1 MKNMRGKLYSVGI
14 GPGDP
19 ELLTLKAVRL
29 LKECDVVALPK
40 GDTDVMTAKNIV
52 NQVVDLDKKEQ
63 LIIYMPMTKD
73 MAVMDKAHQEGAD
86 AVIKLLDEG
95 KNVVF
100 ITLGCPTVY
109 ATCIYV
115 HKLVL
120 KAGYDA
126 ELVAGVTSICAVAAK
141 LNVSLCERA
150 EPLIVLPGSYKE
162 ASKFLDGPGNKV
174 LMKSASEI
182 ARVRDELK
190 ERGLIKNAAMVER
203 CGLPGEKVY
212 RDLNE
217 IDPNSSY
224 FIGAGPGAADLIT
237 VKGKE
242 LLEKADLIIYAGSLV
257 NPELLNYAKP
267 ECIIMDSAKMTLE
280 EVIAAMVP
288 AAQAGKLVV
297 RLHTGDPSVY
307 GAHREQI
314 DLLRSYNLDFEIVPG
329 VSSFCAA
336 AACLDAEYTL
346 PNVSQSV
353 IITRMEGRTP
363 VPNKQKIADYAAHK
377 ATMVIFLSSGMLEK
391 LQKKLIAGGYTADTP
406 AAIVYK
412 ASWPDE
418 KVCRC
423 TVGTLAET
431 AKEHNITKTA
441 LITVGNFLGNIYDR
455 SELYNPTFAHGY
467 RAADPSKLDLK
478 PEVK

>member
-1 MKNMRGKLYSVGI
+1 MKAVVYSFTRRGAMLSINIGEALQKFDFEVRCLTMPKFAEEKIFLEAMDDHNKACEYAFKECQLIVFVGAVGI
-14 GPGDP
+14 
-19 ELLTLKAVRL
+19 AVRTIAPYIKNKLVDPAVLSVDEGGNFVIPL
-29 LKECDVVALPK
+29 LSGHIGGANGFAKVLAKVIKATPVVTTATDVNKLFAVDEWAARNNMIINSMKAAKDFAAALVDGQEVGLFTDYPIISALPRQIVLKDK
-40 GDTDVMTAKNIV
+40 GVTGLAITKNRNV
-52 NQVVDLDKKEQ
+52 NPFDLTVQ
-63 LIIYMPMTKD
+63 LWPRNIYLGIGCRRGTTLESIETLVLPIIIYMPMTKD

-162 ASKFLDGPGNKV
+162 ASKFLDGPGNKI

-224 FIGAGPGAADLIT
+224 F
-237 VKGKE
+237 
-242 LLEKADLIIYAGSLV
+242 
-257 NPELLNYAKP
+257 
-267 ECIIMDSAKMTLE
+267 
-280 EVIAAMVP
+280 
-288 AAQAGKLVV
+288 
-297 RLHTGDPSVY
+297 
-307 GAHREQI
+307 
-314 DLLRSYNLDFEIVPG
+314 
-329 VSSFCAA
+329 
-336 AACLDAEYTL
+336 
-346 PNVSQSV
+346 SV
-353 IITRMEGRTP
+353 IL
-363 VPNKQKIADYAAHK
+363 VK
-377 ATMVIFLSSGMLEK
+377 EK
-391 LQKKLIAGGYTADTP
+391 EFDK
-406 AAIVYK
+406 
-412 ASWPDE
+412 
-418 KVCRC
+418 
-423 TVGTLAET
+423 
-431 AKEHNITKTA
+431 
-441 LITVGNFLGNIYDR
+441 
-455 SELYNPTFAHGY
+455 
-467 RAADPSKLDLK
+467 
-478 PEVK
+478 

>member
-1 MKNMRGKLYSVGI
+1 MI
-14 GPGDP
+14 
-19 ELLTLKAVRL
+19 
-29 LKECDVVALPK
+29 
-40 GDTDVMTAKNIV
+40 
-52 NQVVDLDKKEQ
+52 
-63 LIIYMPMTKD
+63 
-73 MAVMDKAHQEGAD
+73 
-86 AVIKLLDEG
+86 
-95 KNVVF
+95 
-100 ITLGCPTVY
+100 
-109 ATCIYV
+109 
-115 HKLVL
+115 
-120 KAGYDA
+120 
-126 ELVAGVTSICAVAAK
+126 
-141 LNVSLCERA
+141 
-150 EPLIVLPGSYKE
+150 
-162 ASKFLDGPGNKV
+162 
-174 LMKSASEI
+174 
-182 ARVRDELK
+182 
-190 ERGLIKNAAMVER
+190 
-203 CGLPGEKVY
+203 
-212 RDLNE
+212 
-217 IDPNSSY
+217 Y

-391 LQKKLIAGGYTADTP
+391 LQKELIAGGYTADTP

-478 PEVK
+478 PEVKQNEGCSILLYQTWSNAKYKYWNIKI